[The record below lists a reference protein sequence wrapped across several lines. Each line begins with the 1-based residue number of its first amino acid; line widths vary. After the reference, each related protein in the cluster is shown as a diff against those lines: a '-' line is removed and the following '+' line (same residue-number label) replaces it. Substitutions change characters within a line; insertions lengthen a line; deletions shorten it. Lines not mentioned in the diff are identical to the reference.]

1 MAKYNYVA
9 ENDISD
15 EEYSNVLADLGEV
28 LDPTFDAAH
37 AALVE
42 KATRALTEGWKDFHY
57 IGPKPLPPVI
67 MTKGEHEWFIEAS
80 KNWQEALG
88 KYIPS
93 AIGRLKDIS
102 TAKALAAHHRISPW
116 WLLHEE
122 GIHTDTRPVGP
133 AWIEALRVS
142 IEAMGRRYGAYEP
155 PTSWGGWDSEGAY
168 GASRHDIKNAWVH
181 AGKVANGKFRWLVTH
196 RHALRVDNGLSGY
209 GTPEMGFLKEWARGM
224 AIWHRAP
231 HNGDGRHIYD
241 GVAIALGLLPLEEA
255 ETAVAAGKYE
265 FATYSPMW
273 GATSHEEAQT
283 RRSIRQWTALVGEE
297 GAHRARAESRG
308 EHPREEGGW
317 MPPKGATPEGV
328 GIVLASMTDAQ
339 KRDGRGFLND
349 AAIIAAKFKGH
360 ESLIPAYVAG
370 LERLHDGT
378 HLPVRDGLRFYGDWL
393 KCLCDPVTRG
403 ITPTYGW
410 GEFEKAHGKPTHKSL
425 VKSHT
430 ATLGGRFTQA
440 LYRIFGK
447 DVPEAYE
454 GLRQRGSKNH
464 ETIPA
469 PGGVLGLKVGKF
481 VVRQLAHDDMTAPA
495 VGIITNCCQHL
506 RGAARHAAE
515 QTYTDATSAVWVVE
529 EAGKIVAQAWVWRT
543 TTDGIHLDSV
553 EALGSRTRFS
563 EAFKA
568 AAEAAVGR
576 LGVSV
581 VTAGGD
587 QWDGKRVTV
596 TPVTPLG
603 YVGDFD
609 GKGTVL
615 AGNVAKRSMSSH
627 RTGMDGYRRVPLPT
641 QGEPVVVPPTPA
653 PTHNE
658 KPDQDYETLC
668 EHCWADVHPDA
679 TECWNC
685 RIDISE
691 WV

>member
-1 MAKYNYVA
+1 M
-9 ENDISD
+9 
-15 EEYSNVLADLGEV
+15 L
-28 LDPTFDAAH
+28 
-37 AALVE
+37 
-42 KATRALTEGWKDFHY
+42 
-57 IGPKPLPPVI
+57 
-67 MTKGEHEWFIEAS
+67 EHERKLKKF
-80 KNWQEALG
+80 LPG
-88 KYIPS
+88 
-93 AIGRLKDIS
+93 AIARLKDIRA
-102 TAKALAAHHRISPW
+102 AKALASQHGISPW
-116 WLLHEE
+116 WLMYEE
-122 GIHTDTRPVGP
+122 GIHTDRRAIEP

-155 PTSWGGWDSEGAY
+155 PTSWGGWDAEGCY
-168 GASRHDIKNAWVH
+168 GASRHNIKMAWLY

-196 RHALRVDNGLSGY
+196 RRALRLSDDLNGH
-209 GTPEMGFLKEWARGM
+209 GTPEMGFLKEYARGM
-224 AIWHRAP
+224 AIWHRHPRNDEDRQIHDHA
-231 HNGDGRHIYD
+231 
-241 GVAIALGLLPLEEA
+241 AIALGLLPLEEA
-255 ETAVAAGKYE
+255 EAALASGKYE
-265 FATYSPMW
+265 FATFTPLW

-283 RRSIRQWTALVGEE
+283 RRSIRRWAELVGEQS
-297 GAHRARAESRG
+297 AHRARAESRD
-308 EHPREEGGW
+308 ENPREEGGW
-317 MPPKGATPEGV
+317 MPPKGATPGGV

-430 ATLGGRFTQA
+430 ATLGRGFTPA

-454 GLRQRGSKNH
+454 ALRQRGAKTH
-464 ETIPA
+464 EEIPA
-469 PGGVLGLKVGKF
+469 PGGSVGLKVGKF
-481 VVRQLAHDDMTAPA
+481 VVRQLAHDDLTAPA
-495 VGIITNCCQHL
+495 VGVLTNCCQHL
-506 RGAARHAAE
+506 RGAASHAAE

-529 EAGKIVAQAWVWRT
+529 EAGKIVAQAWVWCT

-553 EALGSRTRFS
+553 EALGSRTRLS
-563 EAFKA
+563 EAFKV
-568 AAEAAVGR
+568 AAEAVVGR
-576 LGVSV
+576 LGVTV
-581 VTAGGD
+581 VTAGGN
-587 QWDGKRVTV
+587 QWEGQRITV

-603 YVGDFD
+603 YSGDFD

-615 AGNVAKRSMSSH
+615 AGNVAKRGMSSH

-641 QGEPVVVPPTPA
+641 QDEPVVVTPPPTP
-653 PTHNE
+653 THNSR
-658 KPDQDYETLC
+658 PDQDYEVEC
-668 EHCWADVHPDA
+668 EHCTAEVHPAA
-679 TECWNC
+679 TACWSCGN
-685 RIDISE
+685 DISE